1 MIESLIELNHLR
13 IILAIGMLGYASF
26 TDVTKREISDYVWI
40 IFGAIAAILL
50 IFEPN
55 LSESLITI
63 GISLIVAP
71 VAIIIWRIGL
81 FGGADAFAII
91 VLAALV
97 PQISFTDRMITPF
110 TILTNAVLISISPL
124 FINFF
129 RNLIELARRHDIL
142 EEFMGFKGKALK
154 DLDAAKSELEK
165 RAAQIQELATKTS
178 EQFGGAIKINSDL
191 KGKITFL
198 QDLISSLSRKNEE
211 LEQANKELQK
221 QKEENVKLTKDL
233 RNNLEKVVLKEKEI
247 ELQRD
252 HLSRQVDEKSSEL
265 MKSEKLAIIGELAS
279 RMAHDL
285 RNPLST
291 IKNTIELMES
301 KPKLKIEEKLQ
312 YYGKLRRAMNRMS
325 HQVDD
330 ILDFV
335 RTSELK
341 LQPYSVLD
349 IINIVKD
356 SITIPNDVTVKIEQE
371 NVRINCDYRKIE
383 AVFTNLLLNAIQA
396 VETKGEV
403 HIRIIDNA
411 NDVLIAFEDSGN
423 GIEPQNLS
431 KIFDPLFTTKQLG
444 TGLGLSICK
453 SIVEQHGG
461 NITVKNNPTTFLVRL
476 PKNL

>member
-1 MIESLIELNHLR
+1 MQSSNEEN
-13 IILAIGMLGYASF
+13 
-26 TDVTKREISDYVWI
+26 ISTSEYSKSD
-40 IFGAIAAILL
+40 
-50 IFEPN
+50 FE
-55 LSESLITI
+55 T
-63 GISLIVAP
+63 
-71 VAIIIWRIGL
+71 
-81 FGGADAFAII
+81 
-91 VLAALV
+91 
-97 PQISFTDRMITPF
+97 
-110 TILTNAVLISISPL
+110 
-124 FINFF
+124 
-129 RNLIELARRHDIL
+129 L

-211 LEQANKELQK
+211 LEQTNKELQK

-252 HLSRQVDEKSSEL
+252 YLSRQVDEKSSEL

-330 ILDFV
+330 VLDFV

-341 LQPYSVLD
+341 LRPYSVLD

-403 HIRIIDNA
+403 HIRIIDNV
-411 NDVLIAFEDSGN
+411 NDVLIAFEDSGK

>member
-1 MIESLIELNHLR
+1 MQSSSKE
-13 IILAIGMLGYASF
+13 
-26 TDVTKREISDYVWI
+26 
-40 IFGAIAAILL
+40 
-50 IFEPN
+50 N
-55 LSESLITI
+55 LSLSEDSKSDFET
-63 GISLIVAP
+63 
-71 VAIIIWRIGL
+71 
-81 FGGADAFAII
+81 
-91 VLAALV
+91 
-97 PQISFTDRMITPF
+97 
-110 TILTNAVLISISPL
+110 
-124 FINFF
+124 
-129 RNLIELARRHDIL
+129 L
-142 EEFMGFKGKALK
+142 EEFMGFKGKALR
-154 DLDAAKSELEK
+154 DLDAAKLELEK
-165 RAAQIQELATKTS
+165 RAAQIQELASKTS

-221 QKEENVKLTKDL
+221 HKEENVNLTKDL

-252 HLSRQVDEKSSEL
+252 HLARQVDEKSSEL

-330 ILDFV
+330 VLDFV

-356 SITIPNDVTVKIEQE
+356 SITVPSDVTVKIEQE
-371 NVRINCDYRKIE
+371 NIRINCDYRKIE

-403 HIRIIDNA
+403 NIRIIDNV
-411 NDVLIAFEDSGN
+411 NDVLIAFEDSGK

-461 NITVKNNPTTFLVRL
+461 NISVKNNPTTFLIRL

>member
-1 MIESLIELNHLR
+1 MQSSSGEN
-13 IILAIGMLGYASF
+13 
-26 TDVTKREISDYVWI
+26 ISSSEDSRSD
-40 IFGAIAAILL
+40 
-50 IFEPN
+50 FE
-55 LSESLITI
+55 T
-63 GISLIVAP
+63 
-71 VAIIIWRIGL
+71 
-81 FGGADAFAII
+81 
-91 VLAALV
+91 
-97 PQISFTDRMITPF
+97 
-110 TILTNAVLISISPL
+110 
-124 FINFF
+124 
-129 RNLIELARRHDIL
+129 L

-211 LEQANKELQK
+211 LEQANKGLQK

-252 HLSRQVDEKSSEL
+252 YLSRQVDEKSSEL

-330 ILDFV
+330 VLDFV

-403 HIRIIDNA
+403 HIRIIDNV

-461 NITVKNNPTTFLVRL
+461 NIAVKNNPTTFLVRL

>member
-1 MIESLIELNHLR
+1 MQSSGKEDLSVNEN
-13 IILAIGMLGYASF
+13 S
-26 TDVTKREISDYVWI
+26 KSD
-40 IFGAIAAILL
+40 
-50 IFEPN
+50 FE
-55 LSESLITI
+55 T
-63 GISLIVAP
+63 
-71 VAIIIWRIGL
+71 
-81 FGGADAFAII
+81 
-91 VLAALV
+91 
-97 PQISFTDRMITPF
+97 
-110 TILTNAVLISISPL
+110 
-124 FINFF
+124 
-129 RNLIELARRHDIL
+129 L

-154 DLDAAKSELEK
+154 DLDAAKLELEK
-165 RAAQIQELATKTS
+165 RAAQIQELATKTT

-198 QDLISSLSRKNEE
+198 QDLISSLSKKNEE
-211 LEQANKELQK
+211 LEQANIGLQK
-221 QKEENVKLTKDL
+221 QKEENAKLTKDL

-252 HLSRQVDEKSSEL
+252 HLARQVDEKSNEL
-265 MKSEKLAIIGELAS
+265 MKSEKLAIIGELAA

-312 YYGKLRRAMNRMS
+312 YYGRLRRAMNRMS

-330 ILDFV
+330 VLDFV

-341 LQPYSVLD
+341 LQPYYILD

-356 SITIPNDVTVKIEQE
+356 SITIPNDVKVKVEQQ

-383 AVFTNLLLNAIQA
+383 AVITNLLLNAIQA
-396 VETKGEV
+396 VGTQGEV
-403 HIRIIDNA
+403 NIRIIDNV
-411 NDVLIAFEDSGN
+411 NDVLIAFEDSGP

-431 KIFDPLFTTKQLG
+431 KIFEPLFTTKQLG

-453 SIVEQHGG
+453 SIIEQHGG
-461 NITVKNNPTTFLVRL
+461 NISVKNNPTTFLVRL

>member
-1 MIESLIELNHLR
+1 MQSSSEDSTKSLED
-13 IILAIGMLGYASF
+13 S
-26 TDVTKREISDYVWI
+26 KSD
-40 IFGAIAAILL
+40 FDL
-50 IFEPN
+50 
-55 LSESLITI
+55 
-63 GISLIVAP
+63 
-71 VAIIIWRIGL
+71 
-81 FGGADAFAII
+81 
-91 VLAALV
+91 
-97 PQISFTDRMITPF
+97 
-110 TILTNAVLISISPL
+110 
-124 FINFF
+124 
-129 RNLIELARRHDIL
+129 L

-154 DLDAAKSELEK
+154 DLDEAKLDLEK

-178 EQFGGAIKINSDL
+178 EQFGGAIKINTDL
-191 KGKITFL
+191 KEKITFL

-211 LEQANKELQK
+211 LEQSNKELKIQK
-221 QKEENVKLTKDL
+221 DENTKLTKDL
-233 RNNLEKVVLKEKEI
+233 RNNLEKVVLTEKEL

-252 HLSRQVDEKSSEL
+252 YLSRQVDEKSSEL

-312 YYGKLRRAMNRMS
+312 YYGRLRRSMNRMS

-330 ILDFV
+330 VLDFV

-356 SITIPNDVTVKIEQE
+356 SITIPNDVSVNVEQE

-396 VETKGEV
+396 VENIGTV
-403 HIRIIDNA
+403 RIRIIDNVQ
-411 NDVLIAFEDSGN
+411 DVLIAFEDSGP
-423 GIEPQNLS
+423 GIDPKNLG
-431 KIFDPLFTTKQLG
+431 KIYEPLFTTKQLG

-453 SIVEQHGG
+453 SIIEQHGG
-461 NITVKNNPTTFLVRL
+461 SITVKNNPTTFLIRL

>member
-1 MIESLIELNHLR
+1 MQSSSKE
-13 IILAIGMLGYASF
+13 
-26 TDVTKREISDYVWI
+26 DISSEDSKSD
-40 IFGAIAAILL
+40 
-50 IFEPN
+50 FE
-55 LSESLITI
+55 
-63 GISLIVAP
+63 A
-71 VAIIIWRIGL
+71 
-81 FGGADAFAII
+81 
-91 VLAALV
+91 
-97 PQISFTDRMITPF
+97 
-110 TILTNAVLISISPL
+110 
-124 FINFF
+124 
-129 RNLIELARRHDIL
+129 L

-211 LEQANKELQK
+211 LEQTNNVLQK

-252 HLSRQVDEKSSEL
+252 YLSRQVDEKSSEL

-330 ILDFV
+330 VLDFV
-335 RTSELK
+335 RTSDLK

-349 IINIVKD
+349 IISIVKD

-411 NDVLIAFEDSGN
+411 NDVLIAFEDSGK
-423 GIEPQNLS
+423 GIEPQHLS

>member
-1 MIESLIELNHLR
+1 MQS
-13 IILAIGMLGYASF
+13 S
-26 TDVTKREISDYVWI
+26 
-40 IFGAIAAILL
+40 
-50 IFEPN
+50 
-55 LSESLITI
+55 SEDNI
-63 GISLIVAP
+63 P
-71 VAIIIWRIGL
+71 
-81 FGGADAFAII
+81 
-91 VLAALV
+91 
-97 PQISFTDRMITPF
+97 
-110 TILTNAVLISISPL
+110 
-124 FINFF
+124 
-129 RNLIELARRHDIL
+129 L
-142 EEFMGFKGKALK
+142 EESKSDFDQLEDFMGFRGKAIK
-154 DLDAAKSELEK
+154 DLDAAKEDLEK
-165 RAAQIQELATKTS
+165 RAAQIQELASKTS

-198 QDLISSLSRKNEE
+198 QDLISSLTRKNEE
-211 LEQANKELQK
+211 LEQANRRLEI
-221 QKEENVKLTKDL
+221 QKEENTKLTKDL
-233 RNNLEKVVLKEKEI
+233 RSNLEKVVVKEKEL

-252 HLSRQVDEKSSEL
+252 YLSRQVDEKSTEL

-312 YYGKLRRAMNRMS
+312 YYGRLRRAMNRMS

-330 ILDFV
+330 VLDFV

-356 SITIPNDVTVKIEQE
+356 SITIPNEVRITVDQE

-396 VETKGEV
+396 VENNGSV
-403 HIRIIDNA
+403 RIRIIDNP
-411 NDVLIAFEDSGN
+411 NDALIAFEDSGPGVPEEN
-423 GIEPQNLS
+423 IG

-453 SIVEQHGG
+453 SIIEQHGG
-461 NITVKNNPTTFLVRL
+461 SISVKNNPTTFLIRL